1 LLADCNVIS
10 VDWRKLANTK
20 PFYNIAAAYTKPVG
34 FLTADLV
41 TFLVQ

>member
-1 LLADCNVIS
+1 